1 MKRRRGFA
9 RFEKQLYLQYLW
21 HVHLYQDACIVTS
34 GSIDSKHLNH
44 LTNRNFQES
53 PLFNYSDVVL

>member
-9 RFEKQLYLQYLW
+9 RFEKQLHLQYLW

-34 GSIDSKHLNH
+34 GSIDSMHLNH
-44 LTNRNFQES
+44 LTNRHFQES